1 MNKSNDK
8 IVYLIS
14 ILLSVVATLIV
25 VLGSFI
31 KVGQIEV
38 VSGTDILL
46 FNYKQNAFELT
57 EKIQIL
63 AYIASAASM
72 VIVASTVGICIHA
85 FKKIVDLKNNMDKSL
100 KVYNSCVVN
109 IFVASLAF
117 LICYLLIKKDITT
130 AFELQIKTNAY
141 YPIIFGA
148 LIVGV
153 NFYDKF
159 MGNENLKKDS
169 PSEGSLEEE
178 SSAVVVPIAIKNE
191 EICLKDE
198 IRIDYIT
205 VFTQCDI
212 NATALAQTEISFTNN
227 SLNVFEF
234 DSSDIVFK
242 IGNTEIQ
249 LDSNFYALK
258 AGEKC
263 LINFDIQVSRENIS
277 KTQERIYFLVEYISL
292 DLFGNNIIYDD
303 HYSLRKGYEQVFSGT
318 VKIPLENMNNKQL

>member
-31 KVGQIEV
+31 EVGQIEV

-57 EKIQIL
+57 EKIQVL

-159 MGNENLKKDS
+159 MGNENLKK
-169 PSEGSLEEE
+169 PSEVSIEEE

-212 NATALAQTEISFTNN
+212 NATALAQAEISFTNS

-242 IGNTEIQ
+242 IGNAEIQ
-249 LDSNFYALK
+249 LDSNSYALK

-263 LINFDIQVSRENIS
+263 LINFDIQVSRENTS

-303 HYSLRKGYEQVFSGT
+303 HYSLREGYEQVFSGT
-318 VKIPLENMNNKQL
+318 VKIPLENMNNKQP